1 MPGECYWHPMANLQV
16 KNVPDQ
22 LHRKLKQRA
31 KRQGRTV
38 RDLVLDAVRRE
49 VAREDF
55 RDRLARRAPVDLGG
69 NAADV
74 VAQERAERDHE
85 LTP

>member
-1 MPGECYWHPMANLQV
+1 MANLQV

-55 RDRLARRAPVDLGG
+55 RERLARRSPVDLGG
-69 NAADV
+69 RAADL
-74 VAQERAERDHE
+74 VAEERAEREQE
-85 LTP
+85 LAP